1 MLKSITKPCHE
12 NIRMLTFNG
21 RMLFK
26 LTLVVSIFFQITAK
40 IKQGH
45 SAVFELWLIWAVDF
59 FHLYWS
65 IKNIGWMY

>member
-1 MLKSITKPCHE
+1 
-12 NIRMLTFNG
+12 
-21 RMLFK
+21 MLFK